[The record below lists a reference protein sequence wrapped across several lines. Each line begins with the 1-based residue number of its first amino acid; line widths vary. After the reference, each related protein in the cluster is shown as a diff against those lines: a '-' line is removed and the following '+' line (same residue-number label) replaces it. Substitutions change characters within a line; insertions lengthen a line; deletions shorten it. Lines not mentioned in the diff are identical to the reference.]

1 MFWKV
6 QLLIVATIGFT
17 VVAIRAPAAT
27 ENFYDGKTLR
37 IIVGASAGGGV
48 DTYAR
53 TIARHM
59 GKHISGKPTLI
70 VENMAGA
77 GSLIAA
83 NHIYKVAKPDGLTM
97 GSFLGGLVL
106 QKLLGRQGMEF
117 DPLKFE
123 YVGIPAKENYVIGV
137 SKATGINTV
146 EKWMASKT
154 AVKLGGVGPGSGTDD
169 IPKVL
174 ATAVGLPIQLVSG
187 YKGTAEVRLA
197 FNSGEVDGVCIGW
210 GTLAST
216 WRKELE
222 SGDLNVLLQ
231 AMPKAHPALP
241 KVPLAI
247 DLAKADQARNLIQ
260 AVAHTYSDIL
270 RLYVLPPGTPKDRVR
285 ILSKAFMDTLTDR
298 EFLAEAEKAKLD
310 IEPLSGQAVETI
322 VSNLFKLEPAL
333 VAQLREILR

>member
-1 MFWKV
+1 M
-6 QLLIVATIGFT
+6 
-17 VVAIRAPAAT
+17 AIRAPAAT